1 MDLLKS
7 IIKEIG
13 AEYASVAS
21 DIVENETFIDTGSY
35 ILNALTSGS
44 IFGGLSQNKIT
55 CLAAPEASGKTYI
68 ALSVV
73 RNFLEKNPD
82 GFCIYFDTE
91 SAITKKMLGE
101 RKIDVNR
108 VIVVDKVAT
117 VEQFR
122 MKTLKAVDA
131 YMKLA
136 EKDRKPCLFVLDS
149 LGMLSTN
156 KEINDTLAEKDTRDM
171 TKAALLKGA
180 FRMLTIKLGEANIPL
195 IVNNHVYD
203 QMSLYS
209 TKELSGGS
217 ALKYSASTILEIFK
231 SKAKEGTE
239 VAGVILRFKTRK
251 SRFSKENQD
260 VEVRLFYDE
269 RGLDRYY
276 GLIELA
282 EEGGIIPRV
291 GNRYE
296 IQGKKLGKKQIL
308 ASPEE
313 YFTQDL
319 LERIDEYAKTKFQ
332 YGKSAKTEETE
343 DPEDFSE

>member
-1 MDLLKS
+1 MDFLKNL
-7 IIKEIG
+7 IKEIG
-13 AEYASVAS
+13 NEYACVAA
-21 DIVENETFIDTGSY
+21 DIVENESFVDTGSY

-44 IFGGLSQNKIT
+44 IFGGISQNKIT

-73 RNFLEKNPD
+73 RNFLEKNSD
-82 GFCIYFDTE
+82 SFCIYFDTE
-91 SAITKKMLGE
+91 SAINKKMLSE
-101 RKIDVNR
+101 RNIDVNR
-108 VIVVDKVAT
+108 VILVDKVAT

-122 MKTLKAVDA
+122 MRALKAVDT
-131 YMKLA
+131 YMKMA

-180 FRMLTIKLGEANIPL
+180 FRMLTIKLGEANIPM

-217 ALKYSASTILEIFK
+217 AVKYSASTILEISK
-231 SKAKEGTE
+231 SKEKEGTE

-260 VEVRLFYDE
+260 VEVRLYYDE

-313 YFTQDL
+313 YFTQEL
-319 LERIDEYAKTKFQ
+319 LEKIDEYAKTKFQ
-332 YGKSAKTEETE
+332 YGKSAKTEE
-343 DPEDFSE
+343 PEDEDILE